1 MDDLNYL
8 LHREQVALLRAQLA
22 ASSESRCAHE
32 GLARAYGV
40 RIRDH
45 RAPYRT
51 PLMDGTATFSLNP
64 VLSGH
69 PC

>member
-8 LHREQVALLRAQLA
+8 LHREQVSLLRAQLA
-22 ASSESRCAHE
+22 ASSESRCAHQ

-40 RIRDH
+40 RIREH

-51 PLMDGTATFSLNP
+51 PLTDGTAAFSLKP
-64 VLSGH
+64 VLAD
-69 PC
+69 PRC

>member
-8 LHREQVALLRAQLA
+8 FHREQVSLLRAQSA
-22 ASSESRCAHE
+22 ASSESRCVHE
-32 GLARAYGV
+32 GLARAYGD

-51 PLMDGTATFSLNP
+51 PLKNGAAAFSLNS
-64 VLSGH
+64 VLAGRH
-69 PC
+69 C